1 MLQEHPTQIQPRSS
15 STRGETQDDLQQDLN
30 SNTNNHRE
38 VDADVSR
45 ILIDLANQVTSPKVA
60 NEASV
65 LKRRVS
71 SKGDVKAS
79 LPIKT
84 DTNLHLHQERSQPDP
99 IMLLAAAAAVI
110 DDEGKYKGRSYERRE
125 IRLYGRHG
133 TTKRKSFTYGSND
146 DSDGRSSSSMLHR
159 RYSERRHRYSR
170 PSVSGHGGV
179 FSSDTW
185 NTPSSNHHIKEDEEM
200 RETKQNPR
208 IKRNAMHAY
217 ITYMIYTDM
226 AHEQQRVR
234 PDSNHTPTKHVY
246 NTQQQQQQQTP
257 SRYHHT
263 EDTATTDYGGLA
275 MHHHQQQQQ
284 QHDWYQQQSYRLPP
298 SPRQQPSQQQQQQ
311 QSQTQPSMRPT
322 SSPPMTA
329 MSNESIIIRPLTDF
343 LFKKD
348 NNTNRSP
355 SNITTAA
362 SASTAS
368 TIVPPLSQPS
378 SSLQQLPSLV
388 GMAYSTMSTSPT
400 LFDTSSSSAATRLA
414 SPQQKIMDTK
424 PRELRSHG
432 NQPQQ
437 QQKPSNANN
446 NMNNKKAPWRV
457 PGNFEIPD
465 IIKEAWEKNKNK
477 IHHNMIQQPKKKPA
491 ENKPNVQTKRWIPVG
506 KSPSIIPLPPP
517 IVKVKHKLHAEFDA
531 KLRKVLPGSK
541 IMELN
546 PKEQFEG
553 LRQVG
558 SG

>member
-45 ILIDLANQVTSPKVA
+45 ILIDLANQVTSPKA

-200 RETKQNPR
+200 RETHESQSEGTHAFSWQYLSMKQNPR

-226 AHEQQRVR
+226 AHEQQRVVGSSFSCVYVYIGR
-234 PDSNHTPTKHVY
+234 VTHCVRKKKNRDLIATIHPQRMFITLSSN
-246 NTQQQQQQQTP
+246 
-257 SRYHHT
+257 
-263 EDTATTDYGGLA
+263 
-275 MHHHQQQQQ
+275 
-284 QHDWYQQQSYRLPP
+284 
-298 SPRQQPSQQQQQQ
+298 
-311 QSQTQPSMRPT
+311 
-322 SSPPMTA
+322 
-329 MSNESIIIRPLTDF
+329 
-343 LFKKD
+343 
-348 NNTNRSP
+348 
-355 SNITTAA
+355 
-362 SASTAS
+362 
-368 TIVPPLSQPS
+368 S
-378 SSLQQLPSLV
+378 SSKH
-388 GMAYSTMSTSPT
+388 
-400 LFDTSSSSAATRLA
+400 
-414 SPQQKIMDTK
+414 PQ
-424 PRELRSHG
+424 
-432 NQPQQ
+432 
-437 QQKPSNANN
+437 
-446 NMNNKKAPWRV
+446 
-457 PGNFEIPD
+457 D
-465 IIKEAWEKNKNK
+465 IITRKTLLL
-477 IHHNMIQQPKKKPA
+477 
-491 ENKPNVQTKRWIPVG
+491 QT
-506 KSPSIIPLPPP
+506 
-517 IVKVKHKLHAEFDA
+517 
-531 KLRKVLPGSK
+531 
-541 IMELN
+541 MED
-546 PKEQFEG
+546 
-553 LRQVG
+553 
-558 SG
+558 

>member
-15 STRGETQDDLQQDLN
+15 STRGEAQDDLQQDLN
-30 SNTNNHRE
+30 SSTSNHRE

-45 ILIDLANQVTSPKVA
+45 ILIDLANQVTSPKA

-65 LKRRVS
+65 FKRRVS
-71 SKGDVKAS
+71 SRGDIKAS

-170 PSVSGHGGV
+170 PSLSGHSGV

-185 NTPSSNHHIKEDEEM
+185 NTPSSNHHIKEDEEVRGTHESQSEGTHAFSWQYLSM
-200 RETKQNPR
+200 KQNPR

-234 PDSNHTPTKHVY
+234 PDSNHTTTKTVY
-246 NTQQQQQQQTP
+246 TTQQQQQQTP

-263 EDTATTDYGGLA
+263 EDIATSDYGGLT
-275 MHHHQQQQQ
+275 MHHHHHHHQQQQQQ

-311 QSQTQPSMRPT
+311 QQPQTQPSMRST
-322 SSPPMTA
+322 SPPMAA

-348 NNTNRSP
+348 NNANRSS

-388 GMAYSTMSTSPT
+388 GSKSNRY
-400 LFDTSSSSAATRLA
+400 FDY
-414 SPQQKIMDTK
+414 
-424 PRELRSHG
+424 E
-432 NQPQQ
+432 
-437 QQKPSNANN
+437 
-446 NMNNKKAPWRV
+446 
-457 PGNFEIPD
+457 
-465 IIKEAWEKNKNK
+465 
-477 IHHNMIQQPKKKPA
+477 
-491 ENKPNVQTKRWIPVG
+491 
-506 KSPSIIPLPPP
+506 
-517 IVKVKHKLHAEFDA
+517 
-531 KLRKVLPGSK
+531 
-541 IMELN
+541 
-546 PKEQFEG
+546 
-553 LRQVG
+553 
-558 SG
+558 